1 MTNTGMIAEG
11 HATSIVPVASSIS
24 VASVASGGTAVQES
38 ALVTQAAVAAAA
50 EGGTVAS
57 TYTVAG
63 DLSMKNVLISVS
75 ELGVPW
81 FIQIFL
87 CEAV

>member
-1 MTNTGMIAEG
+1 MTSTGMIAGG

-24 VASVASGGTAVQES
+24 VASVASGGAAVQES
-38 ALVTQAAVAAAA
+38 ALVTQAAAAAA

-63 DLSMKNVLISVS
+63 DLGMKSVLISVS
-75 ELGVPW
+75 ELVVP
-81 FIQIFL
+81 
-87 CEAV
+87 